1 MFNALDHKFWN
12 LTNFLL
18 LELLRKCNYRLS
30 DFILLYI

>member
-18 LELLRKCNYRLS
+18 LELRKCNYRLS